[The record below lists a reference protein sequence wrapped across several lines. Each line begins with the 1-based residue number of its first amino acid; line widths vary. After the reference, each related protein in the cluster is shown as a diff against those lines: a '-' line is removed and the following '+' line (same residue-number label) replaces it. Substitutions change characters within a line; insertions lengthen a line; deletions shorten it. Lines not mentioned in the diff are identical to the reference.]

1 MDVQLFVSCEQDPCF
16 DFQISSGDLST
27 ANELN
32 NAVMIS
38 LFTDRRA
45 KDDDILPRGQ
55 TDRRGWW
62 ADALDGEEI
71 GSRLWLLYDERRL
84 RKTLL
89 RAEEYAKE
97 ATQWLI
103 SDKVVKSINI
113 TASSDAR
120 CETLFLD
127 VNVCRPDGQS
137 EQFKFQYVWDDIQS
151 SGCIN

>member
-1 MDVQLFVSCEQDPCF
+1 MDVQLFVPCEQNPCF
-16 DFQISSGDLST
+16 DFRLSGGDLLT
-27 ANELN
+27 RNELN

-38 LFTDRRA
+38 LFTDGRA

-97 ATQWLI
+97 ALQWLI